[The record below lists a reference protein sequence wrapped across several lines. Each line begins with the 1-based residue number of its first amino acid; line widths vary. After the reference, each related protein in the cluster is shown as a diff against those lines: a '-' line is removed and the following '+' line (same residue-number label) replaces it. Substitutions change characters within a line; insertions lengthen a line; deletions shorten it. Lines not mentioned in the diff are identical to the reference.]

1 MKFSDV
7 KGRQVV
13 PLDNADKVG
22 YISNAY
28 VSSDGAN
35 VTGFQVAMRGLL
47 QGHRVFNWDSL
58 SSIGADAVTIPNGD
72 ALHEQN
78 RSQLSDSLSTDSI
91 IGAKVMAERGESF
104 GSVGDIEFDP
114 ASGAITQYLLTPS
127 VIERLEGHR
136 EMFAPS
142 AIQSMSEK
150 MLVVGDAAV
159 ERQS

>member
-13 PLDNADKVG
+13 TLDNADKIG

-28 VSSDGAN
+28 VSDDGAN

-47 QGHRVFNWDSL
+47 QGNRVFSWDSL

-72 ALHEQN
+72 SLHEQN

-91 IGAKVMAERGESF
+91 IGAKVMAERGESL

-127 VIERLEGHR
+127 MVERLEGRR
-136 EMFAPS
+136 EMFAPP
-142 AIQSMSEK
+142 AIQSMSAK

-159 ERQS
+159 QRQS